1 MSQAT
6 TAPRI
11 TRDDIE
17 AKFRSIHTGVTNTKD
32 EVKKGPIVAGGIA
45 TLLLVLLVM
54 RTMGKAEKSAKNNKL
69 FTHYNKYFKI
79 ANCEI
84 CNFY

>member
-45 TLLLVLLVM
+45 TLLLVLLVVFL
-54 RTMGKAEKSAKNNKL
+54 MGKRKGSIRS
-69 FTHYNKYFKI
+69 TI
-79 ANCEI
+79 VEI
-84 CNFY
+84 RRAA